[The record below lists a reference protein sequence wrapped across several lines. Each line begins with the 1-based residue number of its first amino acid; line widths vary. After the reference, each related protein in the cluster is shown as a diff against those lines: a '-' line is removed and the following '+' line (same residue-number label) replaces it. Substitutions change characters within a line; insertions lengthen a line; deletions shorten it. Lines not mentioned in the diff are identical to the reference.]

1 MEGKGN
7 FSAIQIDQPSAPEPP
22 VSFTDTLLN
31 AYSVLHAGSPENT
44 ERLLASTDEPKELSP
59 LLCVVVGKAEYI
71 SSRKLYFG
79 FKVRHHNAE
88 FRGEVRF
95 THTTGARGREAK
107 RVLSPSVC
115 ATQLQSCPTLWD
127 PMDSSLPDSSV
138 HKVLQARILE
148 WIAISYSRG
157 SS

>member
-1 MEGKGN
+1 ML
-7 FSAIQIDQPSAPEPP
+7 Q
-22 VSFTDTLLN
+22 
-31 AYSVLHAGSPENT
+31 AGSPENT
-44 ERLLASTDEPKELSP
+44 EQPLASTDEPKELSP

-115 ATQLQSCPTLWD
+115 AT
-127 PMDSSLPDSSV
+127 
-138 HKVLQARILE
+138 
-148 WIAISYSRG
+148 
-157 SS
+157 